1 MSDYQKFCHEC
12 GHCATIA
19 PPSPS
24 PRFVGGCLEDSK
36 GYEYH
41 KDRVLDRF
49 DHDRSFEAPG
59 VAPAVASEPFK
70 GAGLLF
76 KRPIIFKR
84 PISDQAWAP
93 SCVGNAVADVVEYLI
108 DKSNPKAAPCEDL
121 SRMMPWIIGRALQ
134 HGLGDVKQGTYIPA
148 AIASL
153 AVVGIAREALVP
165 YTLEQAG
172 RLPDVEAM
180 RDAREHRYGGF
191 FEIEPDQIEAQIS
204 AGSPVIFGIGIGGTF
219 MSPDPGKIYDGEGSR
234 LIGGHCMTV
243 ISYDEECF
251 RLRNSWGERW
261 GERGTLRVSKK
272 WIRKYAYN
280 CFAHDLRQM
289 RWA

>member
-1 MSDYQKFCHEC
+1 MGS
-12 GHCATIA
+12 
-19 PPSPS
+19 PP
-24 PRFVGGCLEDSK
+24 FVGGCLEDSR

-41 KDRVLDRF
+41 HNRMLDRF
-49 DHDRSFEAPG
+49 DHDRSFESPG
-59 VAPAVASEPFK
+59 VAAPTAATKPFK
-70 GAGLLF
+70 GAGVLF
-76 KRPIIFKR
+76 NR

-93 SCVGNAVADVVEYLI
+93 SCVGNALADVVEYLI
-108 DKSNPKAAPCEDL
+108 DRTSKADARPAGRSSSVAGPLPCEDL

-134 HGLGDVKQGTYIPA
+134 HGLSDVKQGTYIPA

-172 RLPDVEAM
+172 KLPDVEAM

-204 AGSPVIFGIGIGGTF
+204 AGSPVVFGIGVGGTF
-219 MSPDPGKIYDGEGSR
+219 MNPDPSKIYDGEGSR